1 MISFSLAMLL
11 VFDNGNKK
19 NEMEGKKKR
28 KGKKIF
34 LSFSNVTNLVYGRS

>member
-19 NEMEGKKKR
+19 MEME
-28 KGKKIF
+28 KGEKEENF
-34 LSFSNVTNLVYGRS
+34 LFFNVTNLVYGRS